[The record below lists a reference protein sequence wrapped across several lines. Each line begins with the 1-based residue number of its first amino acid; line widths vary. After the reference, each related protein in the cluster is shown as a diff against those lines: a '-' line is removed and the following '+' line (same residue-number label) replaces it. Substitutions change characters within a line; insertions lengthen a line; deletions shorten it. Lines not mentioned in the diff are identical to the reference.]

1 MINISAIKAQLDKIS
16 NEENFSGVV
25 LISKGEEDII
35 SYASGLAHRG
45 FNVENKMSTRFD
57 TASITKLFTAV
68 SIFKLIEEG
77 KLTLEDR
84 LFNHLDLGETVISR
98 DVTIQ
103 HLLTHTSGIGD
114 DADEEAGESYEDVWR
129 DKPCYGVRE
138 LKDFLPQFI
147 HRERNF
153 EPGEDCRY
161 NNCAFILLGLVIEK
175 ISGLNYKDFI
185 QTHIF
190 DKADMIASGFFS
202 MDGIEENVAEGYAG
216 IFEDRDGEDD
226 EDDEDSETLIG
237 YKKNIY
243 SYPPVGGTDGGA
255 YTTAEDLKK
264 FINALLNGK
273 LLSKEW
279 TDKLLSPQ
287 VEADDNEK
295 RSFHMAYGFEITKR
309 KSDNQVICIRK
320 EGSNAGVACDL
331 KYYPEADTLVTI
343 LSNTDVCDIWK
354 LAFDIS
360 GNLGL
365 RLE

>member
-1 MINISAIKAQLDKIS
+1 MKGCVKQMINISAIKTQLGEIS
-16 NEENFSGVV
+16 REENFSGVV
-25 LISKGEEDII
+25 LISKGEEDLI

-45 FNVENKMSTRFD
+45 FKVENQMATRFD

-68 SIFKLIEEG
+68 SIFTLIEKG

-84 LFNHLDLGETVISR
+84 LFDHLDLGETVISR
-98 DVTIQ
+98 DVTLQ

-114 DADEEAGESYEDVWR
+114 DADEEAGESYEAVWR

-147 HRERNF
+147 YRERNF
-153 EPGEDCRY
+153 EPGEACRY

-185 QTHIF
+185 QAHIF
-190 DKADMIASGFFS
+190 DKANMNASGFFS
-202 MDGIEENVAEGYAG
+202 MDGIEENVAEGYAA
-216 IFEDRDGEDD
+216 IFAD
-226 EDDEDSETLIG
+226 EDDEKIIG

-255 YTTAEDLKK
+255 YTTAADLKK

-287 VEADDNEK
+287 VEVDNNDK

-331 KYYPEADTLVTI
+331 KYYTEADTLVTI
-343 LSNTDVCDIWK
+343 LSNTDDCDIWK

-360 GNLGL
+360 RNLGL